1 VLRPSLL
8 SLPRFRVLAVVR
20 FARNM
25 NGLFETSTTSVEDLK
40 KRFSAYEDDIRNN
53 YLFVQVLLLVHER
66 SGGARGPLEGV
77 CNGC

>member
-1 VLRPSLL
+1 
-8 SLPRFRVLAVVR
+8 
-20 FARNM
+20 M

-66 SGGARGPLEGV
+66 ESGREGAVAGGLQWVLMGRV
-77 CNGC
+77 W